1 MKKLIIY
8 AALLYGGF
16 KLLTKKKQI
25 EALKEFLQVRPQNIR
40 NLKFVNNGIK
50 MNVDINLIN
59 TSDMEFTMSGLGLIA
74 LKKLN
79 FFTLEGNKVATAYPN
94 ITNIV
99 ILPNSNT
106 LIENVEAVASLDNI
120 TGNIMQLLQNPELQT
135 TAEIEILGQTYT
147 I

>member
-25 EALKEFLQVRPQNIR
+25 EALKDFLQIRPQNIR
-40 NLKFVNNGIK
+40 DLKFVNNGIK
-50 MNVDINLIN
+50 MTVDINLIN
-59 TSDMEFTMSGLGLIA
+59 TSDMEFSMTGLGIIT

-79 FFTLEGNKVATAYPN
+79 FFTLEGSKVATAFPN
-94 ITNIV
+94 ITNIL

-106 LIENVEAVASLDNI
+106 LIENVEAIASLDNI
-120 TGNIMQLLQNPELQT
+120 TGNIMQLFQNPELKT